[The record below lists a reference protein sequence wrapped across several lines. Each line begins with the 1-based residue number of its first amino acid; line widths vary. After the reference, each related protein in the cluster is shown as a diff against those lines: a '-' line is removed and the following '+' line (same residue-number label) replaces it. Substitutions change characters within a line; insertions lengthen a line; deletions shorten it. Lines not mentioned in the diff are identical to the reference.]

1 MPKRMSFEELL
12 QDPITERIL
21 GRYAEEKVD
30 ILRRVR
36 LKKGLWDGEAQRRL
50 NRLCEHGVLVKVDRD
65 GNEIEGGRSA
75 PETYYKLVGEHWK
88 TAVKCAD
95 MNKLRRQKY
104 DKMTSRLMTT
114 VYGLDHLDFEGDEEG
129 ETRFAEVLERLDR
142 LALTILFLKA
152 RFLQREI
159 GKAYDDLGDKIADP
173 ITRWVIGLYA
183 WMKAMAPVTDVEHPE
198 LEDFVSEAL
207 SALFCVWREGGEE
220 IDDNEGMRFL
230 DGGEEALTM
239 ILGEHETVGSILKL
253 IEENPLEG
261 MVVAHVTP
269 TIGSEEAA
277 LDRTEDM
284 FRRFLRSEGESEM
297 DVYLPFFHWL
307 KKRIRSERDLKY
319 SKDPFRTILSK
330 RFRKAPDELRKE
342 TRKAKKESNREYLY
356 TMFQYRL
363 LEMPPMPTCDEVRKH
378 WGRQR
383 GQRSN

>member
-1 MPKRMSFEELL
+1 MPRRMTFEELMN
-12 QDPITERIL
+12 DPVTQRIL
-21 GRYAEEKVD
+21 GKYAEEGKD
-30 ILRRVR
+30 RLRRNR
-36 LKKGLWDGEAQRRL
+36 LKKGLHDVTLQRRL
-50 NRLCEHGVLVKVDRD
+50 NRLCEAHVLVKVDRD
-65 GNEIEGGRSA
+65 GNEIAGGVAA

-104 DKMTSRLMTT
+104 DRMTSRLMTT
-114 VYGLDHLDFEGDEEG
+114 VYGLSHLDFEGDEEG

-152 RFLQREI
+152 RLLQREI
-159 GKAYDDLGDKIADP
+159 GKAYDDLGDKVADP
-173 ITRWVIGLYA
+173 IARWMIGFYA
-183 WMKAMAPVTDVEHPE
+183 WMKAMSPVMEMELPE
-198 LEDFVSEAL
+198 PEAFVSEAL
-207 SALFCVWREGGEE
+207 EALLNLWRMAGEE
-220 IDDNEGMRFL
+220 ADEDERKRVL
-230 DGGEEALTM
+230 DGGEEALTL
-239 ILGEHETVGSILKL
+239 ILSEHETVGSILEL

-269 TIGSEEAA
+269 TIGSEEATF
-277 LDRTEDM
+277 DRTEDM

-297 DVYLPFFHWL
+297 DVDIPFFHWL
-307 KKRIRSERDLKY
+307 KKRIRSERDLKH

-330 RFRKAPDELRKE
+330 QFREAPEELRKE
-342 TRKAKKESNREYLY
+342 TPKAKEESGDEYLY
-356 TMFQYRL
+356 TMFRCRL